1 MKKNQNNDNRHTNTK
16 LKSAMDFFKQKKQKT
31 EPPKQAHIEIDSTS
45 KSSSEYSSTMVGVYK
60 TDIFQIDS
68 LLDTMKQILI
78 YYTETKDNLLFNK
91 DFKSKITSLKEN
103 LSKDSKELLSDE
115 NFEKNKN
122 KDVSLDD
129 VLYENMTLKLL
140 LSKLDD
146 LFFLINIKLFDNQG
160 NFSQNYKE
168 NLSQISNMKYIC
180 DAVSSNDKNDS
191 SILTFGSPKNKNDTK
206 IEYSCLDG
214 SLLPKSPKD
223 ESKNNKDNKLKISKD
238 PKVAKLMSNDPD
250 EGDNKNPKKPTKT
263 EPKTSSNAN
272 NNEFQDIPGDVISDL
287 INKFQEMEKFSDFLN
302 FEYDQ
307 EESLKIIFEKIREL
321 FYLYN
326 TKLFSPLLD
335 FINKKIKKSALTKK
349 VNLVQTNEV
358 NDCYENVVLMRKIFE
373 DQFEGDLKE
382 IKKYK
387 DEKVKADN
395 QYNNLKEEFDKQKVK
410 WSEIS
415 NRNYGIYYKE
425 MKESNDEFL
434 KEFEKMEKARDEKI
448 YARHEEQLKKNK
460 ELKKKIV
467 SLENQI
473 YSLNKKLEN
482 YNKAKEKEGD
492 DYYKELMEQF
502 EDAQTSY
509 QERIEAM
516 TDEYYKKKEALRQK
530 CNLLEKENKKYKT
543 VQDALVKKMAT
554 MDSLFSQ

>member
-1 MKKNQNNDNRHTNTK
+1 MKKNLDNDNIHANTK
-16 LKSAMDFFKQKKQKT
+16 LKSAMDFFKQKKQKP
-31 EPPKQAHIEIDSTS
+31 EPKPSHIEIDSTS
-45 KSSSEYSSTMVGVYK
+45 KSSEHNSAMVGIYK

-78 YYTETKDNLLFNK
+78 YYTETKDDLLFNK
-91 DFKSKITSLKEN
+91 DFKSKISSLKEN
-103 LSKDSKELLSDE
+103 LNKDSKELLSE
-115 NFEKNKN
+115 ANFEKTKN

-146 LFFLINIKLFDNQG
+146 LFFLLNIKLFDNQG
-160 NFSQNYKE
+160 NFSKNYKE
-168 NLSQISNMKYIC
+168 NLSQISNMKYLC
-180 DAVSSNDKNDS
+180 DSVTNSDKNDN
-191 SILTFGSPKNKNDTK
+191 SIFTFASKNDTK
-206 IEYSCLDG
+206 MDYSSFDG
-214 SLLPKSPKD
+214 SLLPKP
-223 ESKNNKDNKLKISKD
+223 EEETKNNQDSKLKIAKD
-238 PKVAKLMSNDPD
+238 IKEKVKTMPEKKDKV
-250 EGDNKNPKKPTKT
+250 DNKKNAEKKTKT
-263 EPKTSSNAN
+263 EPKILNT
-272 NNEFQDIPGDVISDL
+272 EFQDIGGDVISDL
-287 INKFQEMEKFSDFLN
+287 IGKFQEMEKFSDFLN

-335 FINKKIKKSALTKK
+335 FINQKLKKSALTKK

-358 NDCYENVVLMRKIFE
+358 NDCFENVVLMRKIFE
-373 DQFEGDLKE
+373 DQFKTDLKE
-382 IKKYK
+382 IQKYK
-387 DEKVKADN
+387 DEKIKSDN
-395 QYNNLKEEFDKQKVK
+395 QYKNLKEEYDKQKIK

-473 YSLNKKLEN
+473 YSLNKKLE
-482 YNKAKEKEGD
+482 YNDRSKEKEGD
-492 DYYKELMEQF
+492 EYYKELVEQF
-502 EDAQTSY
+502 EDAQTSF
-509 QERIEAM
+509 QERIEAL
-516 TDEYYKKKEALRQK
+516 TDDYYKKKEAMRQK
-530 CNLLEKENKKYKT
+530 CNLLEKENRKYKT
-543 VQDALVKKMAT
+543 VQDALVKKMST

>member
-1 MKKNQNNDNRHTNTK
+1 MKKNLDNDNIHANTK
-16 LKSAMDFFKQKKQKT
+16 LKSAMDFFKQKKQKP
-31 EPPKQAHIEIDSTS
+31 EPKPSHIEIDSTS
-45 KSSSEYSSTMVGVYK
+45 KSSEHNSAMVGIYK

-78 YYTETKDNLLFNK
+78 YYTETKDDLLFNK
-91 DFKSKITSLKEN
+91 DFKSKISSLKEN
-103 LSKDSKELLSDE
+103 LNKDSKELLSE
-115 NFEKNKN
+115 ANFEKTKN

-146 LFFLINIKLFDNQG
+146 LFFLLNIKLFDNQG
-160 NFSQNYKE
+160 NFSKNYKE
-168 NLSQISNMKYIC
+168 NLSQISNMKYLC
-180 DAVSSNDKNDS
+180 DSVTNSDKNDN
-191 SILTFGSPKNKNDTK
+191 SIFTFASKNDTK
-206 IEYSCLDG
+206 MDYSSFDG
-214 SLLPKSPKD
+214 SLLPKP
-223 ESKNNKDNKLKISKD
+223 EEETKNNQDSKLKIAKD
-238 PKVAKLMSNDPD
+238 IKEKVKTMPEKKDKV
-250 EGDNKNPKKPTKT
+250 DNKKNAEKKTKT
-263 EPKTSSNAN
+263 EPKILNT
-272 NNEFQDIPGDVISDL
+272 EFQDIGGDVISDL
-287 INKFQEMEKFSDFLN
+287 IGKFQEMEKFSDFLN

-335 FINKKIKKSALTKK
+335 FINQKLKKSALTKK

-358 NDCYENVVLMRKIFE
+358 NDCFENVVLMRKIFE
-373 DQFEGDLKE
+373 DQFQRDLAE

-387 DEKVKADN
+387 DEKIKSDN
-395 QYNNLKEEFDKQKVK
+395 QYKNLKEEFDKQKQK
-410 WSEIS
+410 WSEIQ
-415 NRNYGIYYKE
+415 NRNYSSYYKE
-425 MKESNDEFL
+425 MKESNEEFL

-473 YSLNKKLEN
+473 YSLNKKLE
-482 YNKAKEKEGD
+482 YNDRSKEKEGD
-492 DYYKELMEQF
+492 EYYKELVEQF
-502 EDAQTSY
+502 EDAQTSF
-509 QERIEAM
+509 QERIEAL
-516 TDEYYKKKEALRQK
+516 TDDYYKKKEAMRQK
-530 CNLLEKENKKYKT
+530 CNLLEKENRKYKT
-543 VQDALVKKMAT
+543 VQDALVKKMST